1 MPCLGLRETF
11 QLLDDPEC
19 NKLGRQ
25 TWVLIT
31 IIMTE
36 LLICLKF
43 GWSTITKP
51 LPRHIAMWW
60 VLGATLLIVY
70 TFVKELTPLLIKTVK
85 YSLDLHICFDKK
97 MSIFNLHEQSK
108 FKICTLITNDSID
121 FQNQFISDFYTFK
134 NFQ

>member
-1 MPCLGLRETF
+1 MRETF

-19 NKLGRQ
+19 DKLGRQ

-36 LLICLKF
+36 LLICIKF
-43 GWSTITKP
+43 GWATITKP

-70 TFVKELTPLLIKTVK
+70 TFVKEKPLILAIFFMFIINSIVALCLKIIK
-85 YSLDLHICFDKK
+85 
-97 MSIFNLHEQSK
+97 
-108 FKICTLITNDSID
+108 
-121 FQNQFISDFYTFK
+121 ISARVLLVLVLLAEARSCSQT
-134 NFQ
+134 

>member
-1 MPCLGLRETF
+1 MGYKFASIIYDIAGLRETF

-70 TFVKELTPLLIKTVK
+70 TFVKETIPT
-85 YSLDLHICFDKK
+85 S
-97 MSIFNLHEQSK
+97 
-108 FKICTLITNDSID
+108 
-121 FQNQFISDFYTFK
+121 
-134 NFQ
+134 